1 MDLKGN
7 NSDGSFTSY
16 AEVVAEKALA
26 TAALEGITDTRD
38 IVMMAIS
45 EVERDMY

>member
-1 MDLKGN
+1 MDIAGN
-7 NSDGSFTSY
+7 NADGSFTSY
-16 AEVVAEKALA
+16 AEMVADKALA
-26 TAALEGITDTRD
+26 KAAFEGITDTRD